1 MGIRA
6 QAECARMIRCRTGV
20 AAGLA
25 GSAELVT
32 SPLHIV
38 AWGGLTVLHRLHR
51 QPSIRRASGLFL
63 LVAT

>member
-1 MGIRA
+1 
-6 QAECARMIRCRTGV
+6 MIRCRTGV

-32 SPLHIV
+32 SLLLHIV

-51 QPSIRRASGLFL
+51 QPSTRRASGLFL

>member
-1 MGIRA
+1 
-6 QAECARMIRCRTGV
+6 MIRCRIGV

-25 GSAELVT
+25 GSAELIT